1 MQGNQR
7 SSASGGLGVE
17 ARRVADA
24 VCEIDGVAGLYGGV
38 FGEIATYLPGTRIN
52 GVALSDAR
60 GEVHIVATAGSDL
73 LAVGAR
79 ARDIAE
85 SITGKPV
92 SVTIDD
98 ITTRDAT
105 VAHRNELT

>member
-1 MQGNQR
+1 M
-7 SSASGGLGVE
+7 
-17 ARRVADA
+17 ADA

-38 FGEIATYLPGTRIN
+38 FGEIATYLPGSRIN
-52 GVALSDAR
+52 GVSLSDAR
-60 GEVHIVATAGSDL
+60 GEVHIVAAAGSDL

-85 SITGKPV
+85 SITGKPI

-98 ITTRDAT
+98 IAASGGAAAAERG
-105 VAHRNELT
+105 VRS